1 MPVAVGGHG
10 TETSP
15 YVLDSDSDEE
25 AAVERDEEDEGF
37 QFRVDLSDDNVR
49 FCFCNITGCFRA
61 HPPTLCTLQISDNDE
76 DHSGDSRRGQQ
87 APESH
92 DQDEESRDQLE
103 GPHQEASHP
112 MQSLSSLE
120 SEASMGL
127 PEDEAS
133 MDIPAS
139 SVQLPLR
146 PTSFPKYGMLC
157 M

>member
-1 MPVAVGGHG
+1 M
-10 TETSP
+10 ER
-15 YVLDSDSDEE
+15 EE
-25 AAVERDEEDEGF
+25 EEEEF
-37 QFRVDLSDDNVR
+37 QFRVDPSDDNVR
-49 FCFCNITGCFRA
+49 FCFCNIFGCFRT
-61 HPPTLCTLQISDNDE
+61 HPPCTLQISDNDE

-103 GPHQEASHP
+103 GPHEQASRP
-112 MQSLSSLE
+112 MHSLSSLE
-120 SEASMGL
+120 SEASIGL

-139 SVQLPLR
+139 SVQLPPR
-146 PTSFPKYGMLC
+146 PTSFPMYVMLC